1 MAETRFGTSLF
12 VFFDNEILFPIFSG
26 LHSHPNLPGVVTF
39 HQLEILAQVVVGA
52 EAHFKDFDRST
63 IPRELFFR
71 ASLCFILSW
80 TGHLPG
86 QGVTGHHLIHCQSWV
101 GIITSKS
108 SFKQRKEKRYFI
120 CMVLFYFRW
129 DIWVNKRFNW
139 KNWVIIISSK
149 EKDTLFCE
157 LLHYTTTVV
166 RCFTLKLWSFAMWLL
181 WFISFFLRYPDY
193 ILSQP
198 DFKWGPARFWSKT
211 NRCSQTVLPF
221 TNMQQKC
228 TMKYWIL
235 CIFISIIFCY

>member
-1 MAETRFGTSLF
+1 MALPFSSY
-12 VFFDNEILFPIFSG
+12 FFNNEIYFLILSG

-39 HQLEILAQVVVGA
+39 DQLEILAQVVVGA

-63 IPRELFFR
+63 IPRELCFR

-86 QGVTGHHLIHCQSWV
+86 QGVTRHHLIHCQTWV

-108 SFKQRKEKRYFI
+108 SFKQRKEKQYFMY
-120 CMVLFYFRW
+120 MVLFFYGHLG
-129 DIWVNKRFNW
+129 KQRFNW

-157 LLHYTTTVV
+157 LLHYTTTVMQ
-166 RCFTLKLWSFAMWLL
+166 CFTLKLWSFAMWRL
-181 WFISFFLRYPDY
+181 WFISYFLRHPDY
-193 ILSQP
+193 ILSQS

-211 NRCSQTVLPF
+211 KTILRAAIHKHATKS
-221 TNMQQKC
+221 
-228 TMKYWIL
+228 TMKY
-235 CIFISIIFCY
+235 

>member
-139 KNWVIIISSK
+139 KN
-149 EKDTLFCE
+149 
-157 LLHYTTTVV
+157 
-166 RCFTLKLWSFAMWLL
+166 
-181 WFISFFLRYPDY
+181 
-193 ILSQP
+193 
-198 DFKWGPARFWSKT
+198 
-211 NRCSQTVLPF
+211 
-221 TNMQQKC
+221 
-228 TMKYWIL
+228 
-235 CIFISIIFCY
+235 